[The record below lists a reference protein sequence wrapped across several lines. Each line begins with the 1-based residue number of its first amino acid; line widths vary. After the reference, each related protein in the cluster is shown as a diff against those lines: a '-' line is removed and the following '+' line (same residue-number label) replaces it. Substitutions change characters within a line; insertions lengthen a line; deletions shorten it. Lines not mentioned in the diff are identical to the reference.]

1 MDFVELVCKRLLIHT
16 HPPTGSPW
24 PIPPLR
30 HTPPVGSSV
39 RYHFLHSFIQS
50 KEYNIMAKSIEVTAK
65 NYLKKFARGMD
76 DVMSGLN
83 NQHEVLAWA
92 LVEAVN
98 NDTLEHVNALYEV
111 GVTENYLIPEYQKHF
126 VAYITA
132 ALEFCGLV
140 DGRFV
145 IAGDVEVQ
153 FAEGVSL
160 ASPFYLFKF
169 AAKAPAVK
177 KAGNPTQDLG
187 RMLARTKK
195 QHAGDAP
202 STDSK
207 AVLALKIA
215 AMAKLFAEFE
225 LLDTAHVVKSD
236 GEVPMASVTK
246 LKVA

>member
-1 MDFVELVCKRLLIHT
+1 MKKQIAVSAT
-16 HPPTGSPW
+16 N
-24 PIPPLR
+24 
-30 HTPPVGSSV
+30 
-39 RYHFLHSFIQS
+39 FI
-50 KEYNIMAKSIEVTAK
+50 KEFGK
-65 NYLKKFARGMD
+65 GMS
-76 DVMSGLN
+76 DVMAGLE
-83 NQHEVLAWA
+83 NQHGVLAWA
-92 LVEAVN
+92 IAEGVKNDDLQYVN
-98 NDTLEHVNALYEV
+98 ELFDCAFVDCQLA
-111 GVTENYLIPEYQKHF
+111 PEYQDHF

-132 ALEFCGLV
+132 ALEGCYLLQKE
-140 DGRFV
+140 GRFK
-145 IAGDVEVQ
+145 IAGDDVVA

-160 ASPFYLFKF
+160 ALPFYRFKL
-169 AAKAPAVK
+169 AAKVAGPK

>member
-1 MDFVELVCKRLLIHT
+1 MKKQIAV
-16 HPPTGSPW
+16 S
-24 PIPPLR
+24 
-30 HTPPVGSSV
+30 
-39 RYHFLHSFIQS
+39 
-50 KEYNIMAKSIEVTAK
+50 AK
-65 NYLKKFARGMD
+65 NYLKKFARGME
-76 DVMSGLN
+76 DVMAGLN
-83 NQHEVLAWA
+83 NQHEVLAWVLA
-92 LVEAVN
+92 DAFN
-98 NDTLEHVNALYEV
+98 NDDLHHVNELFDCAFVDCQLA
-111 GVTENYLIPEYQKHF
+111 PEYHDHF
-126 VAYITA
+126 VGYITA
-132 ALEFCGLV
+132 TFDGCALV
-140 DGRFV
+140 DGRFK
-145 IAGDVEVQ
+145 ILGDEVVA
-153 FAEGVSL
+153 FADGVSL
-160 ASPFYLFKF
+160 AIPFYRFKKAVPL
-169 AAKAPAVK
+169 AAPK

>member
-1 MDFVELVCKRLLIHT
+1 
-16 HPPTGSPW
+16 
-24 PIPPLR
+24 
-30 HTPPVGSSV
+30 
-39 RYHFLHSFIQS
+39 
-50 KEYNIMAKSIEVTAK
+50 MAKSIEVTAK
-65 NYLKKFARGMD
+65 NYVQKFAKGMEG
-76 DVMSGLN
+76 VMAGLE
-83 NQHEVLAWA
+83 NQHSVLAWA
-92 LVEAVN
+92 LADAVN
-98 NDTLEHVNALYEV
+98 NDTMEHVNALYEV

-126 VAYITA
+126 IAYITA
-132 ALEFCGLV
+132 ALEFCVLV
-140 DGRFV
+140 DNRFC
-145 IAGDVEVQ
+145 IAGDGEIQ

-169 AAKAPAVK
+169 AAKVAAPK

>member
-1 MDFVELVCKRLLIHT
+1 
-16 HPPTGSPW
+16 
-24 PIPPLR
+24 
-30 HTPPVGSSV
+30 
-39 RYHFLHSFIQS
+39 
-50 KEYNIMAKSIEVTAK
+50 MAKSIEVTAK
-65 NYLKKFARGMD
+65 NYVQKFAKGMEG
-76 DVMSGLN
+76 VMAGLE
-83 NQHEVLAWA
+83 NQHSVLAWVLA
-92 LVEAVN
+92 DAVN

-111 GVTENYLIPEYQKHF
+111 GVTENYLIPEYQRHF
-126 VAYITA
+126 VAYISA
-132 ALEFCGLV
+132 ALEFCVLV
-140 DGRFV
+140 DGRFC
-145 IAGDVEVQ
+145 IAGDAEVQ
-153 FAEGVSL
+153 FAEG
-160 ASPFYLFKF
+160 ASMAIPFYRFKF
-169 AAKAPAVK
+169 AAKVPAPK